1 MIINQQADDKVI
13 FGYERLNCY
22 HLSGSYNHNNT
33 YFEKSQTVL
42 KTLSTHVMNSPLF
55 SDLSSAM
62 MMIGKF
68 GPKMPPE
75 HLPKNVAI
83 SCVVHIRK
91 T

>member
-13 FGYERLNCY
+13 FGHDRLNCY
-22 HLSGSYNHNNT
+22 YLISYHNNT
-33 YFEKSQTVL
+33 YFEKAQTVL